1 MSLEC
6 IDNQGNY
13 LISSK
18 KSAPSVFFFLLNLI
32 DTVLDGMGFN
42 P

>member
-6 IDNQGNY
+6 IDDQGNY

-18 KSAPSVFFFLLNLI
+18 KSVPSMFFLLNLI